1 MGIGYACALFG
12 SIQAGHNL
20 GRQGFD
26 PPFIPAFLDK
36 STNSILYMLAL
47 SKIKTLTIV
56 LQFSEDI

>member
-12 SIQAGHNL
+12 SIQTGHTL

-36 STNSILYMLAL
+36 PTNNILYMLTL
-47 SKIKTLTIV
+47 TKTLITIFWGYV
-56 LQFSEDI
+56 IM